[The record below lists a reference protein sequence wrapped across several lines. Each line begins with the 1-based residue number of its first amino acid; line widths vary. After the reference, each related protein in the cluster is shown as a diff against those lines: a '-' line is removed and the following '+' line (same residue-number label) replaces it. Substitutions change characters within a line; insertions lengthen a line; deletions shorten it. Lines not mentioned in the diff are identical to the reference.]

1 MSLPGPEPGLVI
13 SYNYLWHR
21 EFEAGAQDG
30 RKTRPAVIVLATA
43 RVLDD
48 ATSVVVL
55 PITHS
60 PPRVAESAVAIPAA
74 IQRHLGLD
82 LAPAWVVVSEGNAFA
97 WPGYDLRR
105 VAVGGRFEYGYL
117 PPRFFQTVLN
127 SFVAWSKRA
136 PYRATP
142 RD

>member
-13 SYNYLWHR
+13 AYNYLWHR
-21 EFEAGAQDG
+21 EFEDGAQDG

-43 RVLDD
+43 RIQDD

-55 PITHS
+55 PITHAA
-60 PPRVAESAVAIPAA
+60 PRVARSGVAIPGAV
-74 IQRHLGLD
+74 QLHLGLD
-82 LAPAWVVVSEGNAFA
+82 SAPSWVVVSEGNEFV

-105 VAVGGRFEYGYL
+105 VPGSQRFDYGYL
-117 PPRFFQTVLN
+117 PPRFFQTIVTA
-127 SFVAWSKRA
+127 FIDWSKRA